1 MPRMLSLCQLEHVKH
16 TISTRDSHNIHL
28 SNITGNMVNILRT
41 YICIYILGMEYV
53 ALTCLGDGHDRA
65 IVEDCNN
72 EYHEG

>member
-1 MPRMLSLCQLEHVKH
+1 MNL
-16 TISTRDSHNIHL
+16 
-28 SNITGNMVNILRT
+28 LRI
-41 YICIYILGMEYV
+41 YAYIYILGMEYV